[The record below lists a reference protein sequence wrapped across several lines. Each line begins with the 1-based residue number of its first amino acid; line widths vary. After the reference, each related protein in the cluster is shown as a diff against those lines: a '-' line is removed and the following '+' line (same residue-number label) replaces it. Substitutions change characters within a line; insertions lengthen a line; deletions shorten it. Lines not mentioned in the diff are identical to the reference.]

1 MPHKEKESLTFAVRV
16 ILGQRSC
23 VFVNRRL
30 DQSGRDRHR
39 LKRRVND
46 VVAAAVIDMV
56 LLEDD

>member
-1 MPHKEKESLTFAVRV
+1 MPYKEKGSLAFVLHV
-16 ILGQRSC
+16 LLGQRSC

-30 DQSGRDRHR
+30 DQSARARHR